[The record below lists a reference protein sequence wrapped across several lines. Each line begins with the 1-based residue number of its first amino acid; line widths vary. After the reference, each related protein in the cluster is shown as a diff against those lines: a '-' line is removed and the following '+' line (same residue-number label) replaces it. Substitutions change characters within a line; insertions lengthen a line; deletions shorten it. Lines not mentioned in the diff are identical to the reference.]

1 MREIVATQVA
11 NDLINNLGITAAY
24 RLQTGWGTTLR
35 DIALA
40 FVAAKDIFK
49 LDAFQAYLA
58 QLDNR
63 IPAETQAGMMINMER
78 RVRRATRWFL
88 ARWRGKTVGEYE
100 PEREVEIFRKGV
112 QQVNVSLGDA
122 IAGSLKEAWLD
133 RCEQFREIGINEE
146 WTLQMA
152 MPDNLFSGLC
162 IVEVARTSH
171 VTVLDAAK
179 LFYALHDK
187 LNLDQL
193 ATHLSD
199 VSIETHWQAVAR
211 EAFLNDLE
219 AQLRVIISAILERY
233 SVEQAVSGLD
243 EWLSGESHWLKRWLV
258 MVNEIQNSR
267 TSDFALFSV

>member
-1 MREIVATQVA
+1 
-11 NDLINNLGITAAY
+11 
-24 RLQTGWGTTLR
+24 
-35 DIALA
+35 
-40 FVAAKDIFK
+40 
-49 LDAFQAYLA
+49 
-58 QLDNR
+58 
-63 IPAETQAGMMINMER
+63 
-78 RVRRATRWFL
+78 
-88 ARWRGKTVGEYE
+88 
-100 PEREVEIFRKGV
+100 
-112 QQVNVSLGDA
+112 
-122 IAGSLKEAWLD
+122 
-133 RCEQFREIGINEE
+133 
-146 WTLQMA
+146 
-152 MPDNLFSGLC
+152 DNLFSGLC

-267 TSDFALFSV
+267 TSDFALYSVAIRELIDLAHLRSEE